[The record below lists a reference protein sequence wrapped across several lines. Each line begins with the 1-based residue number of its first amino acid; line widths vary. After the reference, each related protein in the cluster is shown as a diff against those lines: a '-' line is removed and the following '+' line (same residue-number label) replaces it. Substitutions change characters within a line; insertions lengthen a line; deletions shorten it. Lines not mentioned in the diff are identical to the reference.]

1 MRGRTSLQTRVTS
14 HEAKLYQAA
23 DRPAHTNGINVEAV
37 R

>member
-1 MRGRTSLQTRVTS
+1 MRGRTSLQRVTS

-23 DRPAHTNGINVEAV
+23 DRPAHMNGTNVEAV